1 VKNKV
6 IMATDRTEI
15 AVTIPEE
22 SNAESKNGEV
32 RRMHDV
38 SSQTTLYKA
47 DEPVKWSCCEYTL
60 MFFSW
65 LFVLIIPVLWFFVIR
80 TVRTFERAL
89 IFRLGKL
96 TGGPKGPGV
105 FLINPLLDDIRV
117 LDLRIETYNLP
128 PQEMMTKDSVTVHV
142 DAVCFMKVVNPVR
155 VVLEVDNYKGAFNNF
170 AATTLRS
177 VIGTYDLQQLL
188 SGMDEINERIRQI
201 IEQETSNWGVAVPA
215 VEIKDVKLPQSL
227 QRAMAA
233 EAEAERERRAKI
245 ISARGES
252 EAAHEL
258 ARAAETISKAPGA
271 LQLRYL
277 HTLGQ
282 IAAENNS
289 TIVFPLP
296 LELMRGIQ
304 AMTEMQ
310 NQKQKMLFAGG
321 IKKDKEEEKELLFEE

>member
-1 VKNKV
+1 MSSQPTTDLVV
-6 IMATDRTEI
+6 SPVATQ
-15 AVTIPEE
+15 
-22 SNAESKNGEV
+22 KNGEI

-38 SSQTTLYKA
+38 TYQDPNKE
-47 DEPVKWSCCEYTL
+47 EPVQWSCCEYVL
-60 MFFSW
+60 LFFSW
-65 LFVLIIPVLWFFVIR
+65 LLVIIIPVFWFFIIK
-80 TVRTFERAL
+80 TVRTYERAI
-89 IFRLGKL
+89 IFRLGKI
-96 TGGPKGPGV
+96 TGGAKGPGV
-105 FLINPLLDDIRV
+105 FLINPCLDDIRV

-142 DAVCFMKVVNPVR
+142 DAVCFMKVVNPVL
-155 VVLEVDNYKGAFNNF
+155 VVLEVDNYKSAFNNF

-177 VIGTYDLQQLL
+177 VVGTYDLQQLL
-188 SGMDEINERIRQI
+188 SGMNEINERIRQI

-252 EAAHEL
+252 ESAHEL
-258 ARAAETISKAPGA
+258 ARAAETIAQAPGA

-277 HTLGQ
+277 HTLTQ

-296 LELMRGIQ
+296 LEMMRGIQ
-304 AMTEMQ
+304 SMTDM
-310 NQKQKMLFAGG
+310 NRQKIISSVPLSK
-321 IKKDKEEEKELLFEE
+321 KEEQKEQS

>member
-1 VKNKV
+1 MTSQQADIVV
-6 IMATDRTEI
+6 SPEATQ
-15 AVTIPEE
+15 PQK
-22 SNAESKNGEV
+22 SGEV

-38 SSQTTLYKA
+38 TYQLSSQEEKV
-47 DEPVKWSCCEYTL
+47 EWSCCEYIL
-60 MFFSW
+60 LVLSW
-65 LFVLIIPVLWFFVIR
+65 FVVIIIPVFWFFIIK
-80 TVRTFERAL
+80 TVRTYERAI
-89 IFRLGKL
+89 IFRLGKI
-96 TGGPKGPGV
+96 TGGAKGPGV
-105 FLINPLLDDIRV
+105 FLINPMLDDIRV

-142 DAVCFMKVVNPVR
+142 DAVCFMKVVNPVL
-155 VVLEVDNYKGAFNNF
+155 VVLEVDNYKSAFNNF

-177 VIGTYDLQQLL
+177 VVGTYDLQQLL
-188 SGMDEINERIRQI
+188 SGMNEINERIRQI

-252 EAAHEL
+252 ESAHEL
-258 ARAAETISKAPGA
+258 ARAAETIAQAPGA

-277 HTLGQ
+277 HTLTQ

-296 LELMRGIQ
+296 LEMMRGIQ
-304 AMTEMQ
+304 ALNEMQ
-310 NQKQKMLFAGG
+310 R
-321 IKKDKEEEKELLFEE
+321 KKIVPVPVSTKEEQKEES